1 MHAKKRKPYL
11 GRWRIVEIETW
22 DQEYV
27 DLVTEGNFTFGKDG
41 MGNFEFGAIKAET
54 DYSIEEFGNT
64 ERAEFSFEGYDEY
77 DPVSGRGWVII
88 ENDTL
93 KGKIFFHAGD
103 DSEFKAKKIK

>member
-1 MHAKKRKPYL
+1 
-11 GRWRIVEIETW
+11 
-22 DQEYV
+22 
-27 DLVTEGNFTFGKDG
+27 

-103 DSEFKAKKIK
+103 DSEFKAKKIKWNSYNNVTGADGVKIAVVRKCRASSGFHLGRCSLANVRLP